1 MAKKETEKKNEEVIE
16 TLAQTLSEAPA
27 QEETETLE
35 AAPATMFSY
44 GLGELMVMEDLD
56 SRIFYL
62 DEEVSEDTFRN
73 LTMFIIKKNIEDA
86 NIPVEQRIPIKI
98 VINCYGGD
106 VFNGLGLV
114 DVIRE
119 SITPVFTVVIGY
131 ACSMAFYVA
140 ALGNVRFAM
149 PNSIFLNHDGQT
161 FIGNSSS
168 KFRDEVKFFDR
179 IDERLDKMLASRSK
193 LTIKQI
199 QDEKRVEQY
208 MFADEAKDLGVID
221 YIIGEDIDFEEIFGV
236 PVQCECED
244 CHGDCDG
251 KKES

>member
-16 TLAQTLSEAPA
+16 TLVQTLSKTPA

-62 DEEVSEDTFRN
+62 DEEVSDDTFRN
-73 LTMFIIKKNIEDA
+73 VTMFIIKKNIEDA
-86 NIPVEQRIPIKI
+86 GLPVEERVPIKLI
-98 VINCYGGD
+98 INCFGGEIL
-106 VFNGLGLV
+106 NGLGLI
-114 DVIRE
+114 DVIRN
-119 SITPVFTVVIGY
+119 SDTPVYTIVIGY

-140 ALGNVRFAM
+140 ALGDVRFAM
-149 PNSIFLNHDGQT
+149 PNSTFLDHEG
-161 FIGNSSS
+161 FCGGSINSWSKTRDES
-168 KFRDEVKFFDR
+168 KFYDR
-179 IDERLDKMLASRSK
+179 IDERLDKMVASRSK
-193 LTIKQI
+193 LTFKQL
-199 QDEKRVEQY
+199 QDEKRIERY
-208 MFADEAKDLGVID
+208 MFADEAKELGIID
-221 YIIGEDIDFEEIFGV
+221 AIIGEDVGFEDIFGI
-236 PVQCECED
+236 PECNCGD